1 MLRHRSAATRHRRDD
16 RGFTLVELLVTVL
29 ITSILA
35 AITGGFVVMLSRQN
49 TSVKNTIAA
58 TEADQIAESALLPFL
73 HTGLQVTTAMPQKL
87 VMVVYAGY
95 NWSTQAPQCSVL
107 TAQLL
112 PGSAPNTASGK
123 FTVSVSALSTCG
135 ASPVVGTA
143 HTVGAFYAQYSAGAK
158 AFDYLGAN
166 VDYGNSP
173 CATALNQITSI
184 SVNVTF
190 LSGSAQA
197 SADNVPIQFQTTIYL
212 QSAAST
218 TTSTSTTTTTLASC
232 AGTPYTPN
240 G

>member
-1 MLRHRSAATRHRRDD
+1 MPRSGAGCRRCRDD
-16 RGFTLVELLVTVL
+16 RGFTLVELIVTLL

-49 TSVKNTIAA
+49 TSVANTIAA

-73 HTGLQVTTAMPQKL
+73 HTGLQVTTATPQKL
-87 VMVVYAGY
+87 VMIVYAGY
-95 NWSTQAPQCSVL
+95 NWSTQAPHCSLL

-112 PGSAPNTASGK
+112 PGSAPHTASGK
-123 FTVSVSALSTCG
+123 FDVSVAALSACTG
-135 ASPVVGTA
+135 GTA
-143 HTVGAFYAQYSAGAK
+143 GTTYTVGAFYAQYSAGAN
-158 AFDYLGAN
+158 AFDYLGSN
-166 VDYGNSP
+166 VDYGHSP

-197 SADNVPIQFQTTIYL
+197 SADDVPIQFQTTIYL